1 MSFVSILADDRYRA
15 LVSQLKPF
23 AKKTKPTE
31 TVLGTGTYGKVI
43 ELKLAGEI
51 VAGKIFRMSSNVRL
65 QTNKVCGEVM
75 TMLSL
80 HHPNIVECKG
90 VSLLV
95 NEPLP
100 VLLMERLMISVH
112 AYILKQDN
120 ANLPLKIKLSILLDT
135 ASGLDYLHSRT
146 PAVIHRDLTATNV
159 LLDSELR
166 AKISDFGNS
175 RIMDLNPESTPATLT
190 ALPGTLVYMPPEAQG
205 GKSNVMYD
213 PSLDVFSFGHL
224 SLLIITQ
231 TQVQLLPPTYYTESL
246 GRLRAQSEV
255 KRREK
260 SVMLAQQL
268 LTENHPLLVKIKQCL
283 HNHPALRPRAGEL
296 KTILSEMAKMGMFVD
311 YSSLFVFL
319 SIILPIYYVSLHA
332 VSQDGV
338 SSSLTDSGSGSG
350 TVETESE
357 IHMSNRKIGN
367 VVTIVVE
374 CMS

>member
-1 MSFVSILADDRYRA
+1 M
-15 LVSQLKPF
+15 
-23 AKKTKPTE
+23 
-31 TVLGTGTYGKVI
+31 LGTGTYGKVI

-51 VAGKIFRMSSNVRL
+51 VAGKIFKISYNVTL
-65 QTNKVCGEVM
+65 QTNKVCGEVI
-75 TMLSL
+75 TMLNL
-80 HHPNIVECKG
+80 RHPNIVECKG

-135 ASGLDYLHSRT
+135 ASGLEYLHSRT

-175 RIMDLNPESTPATLT
+175 RIMDLDPESTPATLT

-205 GKSNVMYD
+205 GKRNVTYD

-231 TQVQLLPPTYYTESL
+231 TQVQLLPPTYYTESPGKL
-246 GRLRAQSEV
+246 YAQSEV
-255 KRREK
+255 KRREE

-311 YSSLFVFL
+311 YSSLFVF
-319 SIILPIYYVSLHA
+319 
-332 VSQDGV
+332 
-338 SSSLTDSGSGSG
+338 
-350 TVETESE
+350 
-357 IHMSNRKIGN
+357 
-367 VVTIVVE
+367 
-374 CMS
+374 